1 MKKIIFGTLNMNGG
15 GASHNRQVQ
24 VKSLFDRKHLD
35 VLLLQETHITED
47 VEYDWCRLFKGQ
59 CFFSNLSYS
68 SAGVAF
74 LFRPGLVPESCHFQE
89 VIKGRFISL
98 ELVINHFHF
107 TRFNVYAPSESVERR
122 AFFLSLIRH
131 LRSID
136 LNDCICMGVILIV
149 P

>member
-24 VKSLFDRKHLD
+24 VKSLFDRKQIE
-35 VLLLQETHITED
+35 VLLLWQETLITED

-59 CFFSNLSYS
+59 CFFSNLASS

-98 ELVINHFHF
+98 ELVIDQFSMIVF
-107 TRFNVYAPSESVERR
+107 AW
-122 AFFLSLIRH
+122 
-131 LRSID
+131 
-136 LNDCICMGVILIV
+136 GVILIV
-149 P
+149 PSTCFRQKYSRTSPRILCRFI